1 MNEVDQDEVRV
12 KLFDSSC
19 FSQEYPK
26 FPIHLGMCSYVY
38 IEVEGKEK
46 LLKIWVSIRT
56 VKCGKS

>member
-1 MNEVDQDEVRV
+1 MRI

-46 LLKIWVSIRT
+46 FLKINPNYEVRQVVIS
-56 VKCGKS
+56 G